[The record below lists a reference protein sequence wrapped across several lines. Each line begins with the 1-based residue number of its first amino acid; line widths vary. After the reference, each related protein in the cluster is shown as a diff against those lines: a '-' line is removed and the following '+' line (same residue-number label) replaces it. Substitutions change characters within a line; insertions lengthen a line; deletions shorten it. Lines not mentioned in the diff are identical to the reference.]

1 MKRSIISAAMLS
13 AVFMSAGAFAADSDT
28 GILNIVGTV
37 VGTSCQFV
45 SGNSSED
52 VVLSQV
58 ETNKFEGLSAGD
70 IYTPIKEQT
79 KHLKIVCPNIEAGK
93 SLNITVKAPNLDAN
107 GVIGNT
113 LTDGAKGVGFVLK
126 YKDKIVDHSSNKIT
140 VEAGEFGLDKTY
152 MIPLDVYYAK
162 QGGLSVTSGDVNA
175 TVTLQAA
182 YN

>member
-1 MKRSIISAAMLS
+1 MKRSIISAAVLS
-13 AVFMSAGAFAADSDT
+13 AVFMSAGAFAANSDT

-52 VVLSQV
+52 VVLNQV
-58 ETNKFEGLSAGD
+58 ETNKLNGLTAGE

-79 KHLKIVCPNIEAGK
+79 KHLKIYCPDIEEGK
-93 SLNITVKAPNLDAN
+93 VLNITVKAPNLDEN

-113 LTDGAKGVGFVLK
+113 LNDGAKGVGFALR
-126 YKDKIVDHSSNKIT
+126 YKNKAVNHSSNSIA
-140 VEAGEFGLDKTY
+140 VEVGEFDSDKTY

-162 QGGLSVTSGDVNA
+162 QSDTSVTSGDVNA